1 MAQSLSLRD
10 LANSPRA
17 EELLDLN
24 RALQQSNR
32 IAGQLKTSLSLVL
45 EREEV
50 LAAEKE
56 QLQKEVERNRRRYE
70 EVREEM
76 ERIRGGWE
84 IAKGRIE
91 EGERNKEEIER
102 LMTQLRNCEEQL
114 SLEKQRNRTLS
125 VSLQSANTDLS
136 HTRQSHQELLTSKEE
151 LESLLQK
158 ASLEHQATLSKLR
171 DQLGDSVRAS
181 KEQLHNIERKLQLI
195 QSERSQVSQEK
206 ATLMTELVRLS
217 EESCRKSEDRKRLID
232 MYEHKLKEANEELA
246 STREAKE
253 TTAAS
258 LTDLLDRHEQL
269 ERDYQDAVFHAEELS
284 AQLKASQISA
294 RQLEE
299 SLDQQN
305 SRIRQAMTES
315 TLKYEEQLS
324 LSDSQRLRLQTEL
337 AKSQTIESERLR
349 ERAFFQKAI
358 GAILHIS
365 KGFGGKTA
373 SVIES
378 LNAISVQDAETL
390 LKFIAKI
397 PFLLSEDTQER
408 RLRVI
413 AKVGDSSIE
422 IIEGKALVV
431 GQKSYEFDRI
441 FSESDKLDQVY
452 EEVTLLTDAFAQGV
466 SSCVYIFA
474 RNSFM
479 FNNMVHRTLLTLF
492 KANAQE
498 LLLKVTEGGEEP
510 NYEQRVSSYAAAS
523 KVLEAAAKSWR
534 LGNPH
539 IALSLQQLVGK
550 QVLSFLSVNSD
561 DGEVAEGLAEAL
573 VAGEGGEGLPQ
584 HLQEAV
590 GKAAL
595 ELCILTLDSEETDE
609 EILRIGQVLMRS
621 RSLLVED

>member
-1 MAQSLSLRD
+1 MDQALRLRD

-32 IAGQLKTSLSLVL
+32 IAGQLKTSLTLVL
-45 EREEV
+45 EREEA
-50 LAAEKE
+50 LATEKE
-56 QLQKEVERNRRRYE
+56 QLQREVDRNKRRYE

-76 ERIRGGWE
+76 ERVRGGWE
-84 IAKGRIE
+84 TAKGRIA
-91 EGERNKEEIER
+91 EGDRDKGEIER
-102 LMTQLRNCEEQL
+102 LTTQLRSSEEQL

-125 VSLQSANTDLS
+125 ASLQSTDTDLI
-136 HTRQSHQELLTSKEE
+136 HTRKSYQELLTRKEE
-151 LESLLQK
+151 LESSLQK
-158 ASLEHQATLSKLR
+158 ATAEHQATLSKLR

-181 KEQLHNIERKLQLI
+181 KEQLHSIERKLQLI

-206 ATLMTELVRLS
+206 ATLMAELVRLS

-232 MYEHKLKEANEELA
+232 MYEHKLQSANEELISA
-246 STREAKE
+246 REAKE
-253 TTAAS
+253 STAAS

-269 ERDYQDAVFHAEELS
+269 ERDYQDVVFHAEELS
-284 AQLKASQISA
+284 AQLKASQLSA

-337 AKSQTIESERLR
+337 TKSHTIDSERLK

-358 GAILHIS
+358 GAILHVC
-365 KGFGGKTA
+365 KGFGGKVA
-373 SVIES
+373 PVVED
-378 LNAISVQDAETL
+378 LAAIPVQDAETL

-397 PFLLSEDTQER
+397 PSLLSEDVPER

-413 AKVGDSSIE
+413 AKVSDSSVE
-422 IIEGKALVV
+422 IIEGKALVL

-441 FSESDKLDQVY
+441 FSESDKLDQVF
-452 EEVTLLTDAFAQGV
+452 EEVTLLTDAFAQGF

-510 NYEQRVSSYAAAS
+510 NYEQRVCTYAAAS

-534 LGNPH
+534 QGNPH

-550 QVLSFLSVNSD
+550 QVLSFLSVNSE
-561 DGEVAEGLAEAL
+561 DGEVAEGLADAL

-584 HLQEAV
+584 HLQAV
-590 GKAAL
+590 VGQAAL
-595 ELCILTLDSEETDE
+595 ELCILTLDSEETDQE
-609 EILRIGQVLMRS
+609 TLRIGQRLMRS
-621 RSLLVED
+621 RSILIEA